1 MKNMKKLVALFAAT
15 VMTMSLSLSAFAA
28 TVDTVVEGE
37 GDNKS
42 SFNLVFDVPT
52 GATDADI
59 DQLTMIAYLVDAKTD
74 PENIPD
80 YNGTQTIVA
89 INQVDGDAGF
99 GSVPVD
105 VDKLDDGYAIAV
117 VMGGT
122 DVGIVA
128 EYLITY
134 DKATETITI
143 VCGDVDGDGVITNND
158 ADAVMQAYLSGGS
171 GNAGG
176 EYLIGHAWELAQ
188 GSVVV
193 GDVDGDEVIT
203 NNDADAIMQ
212 AYLSGGSGNAGG
224 DYLIGSD
231 IEFEAPAE

>member
-99 GSVPVD
+99 GSVP
-105 VDKLDDGYAIAV
+105 
-117 VMGGT
+117 
-122 DVGIVA
+122 